1 MEPPVPP
8 VPPVP
13 PQDKAPQIT
22 VERIELS
29 MKHF

>member
-1 MEPPVPP
+1 MEPP